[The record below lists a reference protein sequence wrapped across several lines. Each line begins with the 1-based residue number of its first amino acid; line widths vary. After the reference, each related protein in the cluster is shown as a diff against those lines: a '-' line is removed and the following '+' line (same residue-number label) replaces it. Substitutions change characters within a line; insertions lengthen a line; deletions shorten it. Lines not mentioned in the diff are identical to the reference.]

1 MERERRME
9 SPSSSM
15 SVDIGW
21 FVLAVTPYHPSTI
34 SNDNQYQTN
43 ALTNTLRGYGVPYGC
58 KAWRPGAFVQHGVF
72 RLQRLGLGLAGE
84 TTCDGV
90 GASAACDGKL
100 LMSMSD
106 KYCVATPESMRD
118 CGPERRYRKI
128 VLNAELC

>member
-1 MERERRME
+1 ME

-34 SNDNQYQTN
+34 SNDNQYHTN
-43 ALTNTLRGYGVPYGC
+43 ALTNTLKRHGVPYGC
-58 KAWRPGAFVQHGVF
+58 KAWRPGAFVRHGVF
-72 RLQRLGLGLAGE
+72 RLQRLGSGLAGG

-90 GASAACDGKL
+90 GASAACEGKL
-100 LMSMSD
+100 LISMSD
-106 KYCVATPESMRD
+106 KYCVVTPESMRN
-118 CGPERRYRKI
+118 CCPESWYRKI

>member
-1 MERERRME
+1 ME

-43 ALTNTLRGYGVPYGC
+43 VPTNTLKRHGVPYGC
-58 KAWRPGAFVQHGVF
+58 KAWRPGAFVRHGVF
-72 RLQRLGLGLAGE
+72 RLQRLGSGLAGG

-90 GASAACDGKL
+90 GASAACEGKL
-100 LMSMSD
+100 LISMSD
-106 KYCVATPESMRD
+106 KYCVVTPESMRN
-118 CGPERRYRKI
+118 CCPESWYRKI